1 MKYEVGDVVKV
12 RSDLST
18 KGMNVTNRMLNFRG
32 KIVRIEKVFKNG
44 CYRIEGDYEE
54 WNWTDEML
62 EPLTEEDIKGYLEKY
77 TKDFKNY
84 NIKFEIK
91 KEEAYNKSFDAMV
104 KEYLSAV
111 IRPFRDRVKCIA
123 KYYEKG
129 YQYISIN
136 VIPIGKFYNDFIE
149 LPRFKVNTMYK
160 GMIPHKEYTLE
171 ELGI

>member
-1 MKYEVGDVVKV
+1 MKYKVGDVVKV

-18 KGMNVTNRMLNFRG
+18 KGINVTNRMLNFRE

-62 EPLTEEDIKGYLEKY
+62 EPLTEEDIKKHFEEYAKSF
-77 TKDFKNY
+77 KDY
-84 NIKFEIK
+84 GIKVEVKK
-91 KEEAYNKSFDAMV
+91 KELILNEKE

-111 IRPFRDRVKCIA
+111 IRPFRDRVRYI
-123 KYYEKG
+123 EKRSEG
-129 YQYISIN
+129 DQYILISLRIDEKPYCEN
-136 VIPIGKFYNDFIE
+136 FL
-149 LPRFKVNTMYK
+149 LPFFKADTMYK
-160 GMIPHKEYTLE
+160 GMIPHKEYSLE

>member
-1 MKYEVGDVVKV
+1 MKYKVGDVVKV

-91 KEEAYNKSFDAMV
+91 K
-104 KEYLSAV
+104 KESILNEKEKQYLSAV
-111 IRPFRDRVKCIA
+111 IRPFRDRVMHIT

-136 VIPIGKFYNDFIE
+136 VIPIGKFYNDLIE

>member
-1 MKYEVGDVVKV
+1 MKYKVGDVVKV

-91 KEEAYNKSFDAMV
+91 KKELILTEEE

-111 IRPFRDRVKCIA
+111 VKPFRDRVRYI
-123 KYYEKG
+123 EKRG
-129 YQYISIN
+129 EGDQYILISLRFDEKPYCEN
-136 VIPIGKFYNDFIE
+136 FL
-149 LPRFKVNTMYK
+149 LPFFKADTMYN
-160 GMIPHKEYTLE
+160 GMILFKQYSLE
-171 ELGI
+171 ELDI